1 MIKRIF
7 LALCLVLAS
16 SAVFAE
22 GLSTLIEV
30 GRSMGDIAKER
41 EAEIRSF
48 EAVKRAIQNG
58 SLKKGLS
65 KDSVRRQYGEPVI
78 ELEESGGAKVKWVY
92 KHADSSFFEGNKAY
106 LVFDS
111 NGCLEDAQFVEPIK
125 SAGSEEEA
133 KKK

>member
-1 MIKRIF
+1 MKIIF

-22 GLSTLIEV
+22 GLDSLIEV
-30 GRSMGDIAKER
+30 GRSMSDIARER

-58 SLKKGLS
+58 SLKKGVS
-65 KDSVRRQYGEPVI
+65 KDSVRRQYGDPVI
-78 ELEESGGAKVKWVY
+78 ELEEAGGTKERWVY

-106 LVFDS
+106 LIFDS
-111 NGCLEDAQFVEPIK
+111 NGCLEEAQVVEPVK
-125 SAGSEEEA
+125 AAGTGEEA